1 MEAEA
6 IESMEYN
13 GVICYKKVVDGNEFW
28 IPKSQKSEKFD
39 AKKYYQNN
47 KNMIK
52 DKTRMYY
59 EKNKDMIYV
68 NGCKEYNCECGSTVI
83 MRSKSHHLKSNKHLL
98 FLETKT
104 TI

>member
-13 GVICYKKVVDGNEFW
+13 GVICYKKVVDGNVFW

-47 KNMIK
+47 KTILK
-52 DKTRMYY
+52 DKKRMYY
-59 EKNKDMIYV
+59 EKNKDMIYAK
-68 NGCKEYNCECGSTVI
+68 GCQEYNCECGSTVI
-83 MRSKSHHLKSNKHLL
+83 MRSKRDHLKSKKHLL